1 MPRVVIIGSGLVGA
15 ATALALHRVGIESTL
30 YDQVDPVEVVMK
42 GEVIE
47 FGETGGSVMIQDG
60 GLRVSKCIANGAIVR
75 CISWSKIDGSYPIVS
90 DSRISAKSA
99 NDSELELHPPLQILR
114 STLHSILI
122 KACHKAG
129 IKTLIDKKLV
139 DIKQDEMTV
148 TASFA
153 DGSTATGDLLIG
165 ADGIHSATR
174 RKAFGDEL
182 KAKFAGSTGHVG
194 VTNIKEHGIV
204 LKEAEECAFYT
215 DRENKRTVSVFKV
228 SQDIV
233 AVNVS
238 TFGDTEDYDTSAF
251 YRPSTDLPKDA
262 SQLAD
267 LLTTWGAPQH
277 VANMVRHSFR
287 LSTYSVYDLP
297 NLENYHK
304 GRVILI
310 GDAAHGMVPNAGI
323 GLLTGLEDVGTLLAL
338 FKHFKQEDW
347 NTAFR
352 LYSKSRV
359 ARGVAASEQSRSM
372 REKGLAVSPIFGGS
386 LNHFIFRLVIAASN
400 AGFFTLYQVFDC
412 EAEVAKLIQEERE

>member
-1 MPRVVIIGSGLVGA
+1 MTKSIL
-15 ATALALHRVGIESTL
+15 L
-30 YDQVDPVEVVMK
+30 K

-60 GLRVSKCIANGAIVR
+60 GLRVLKSLGLLEECIANGAIVR

-129 IKTLIDKKLV
+129 IKSLIDKKLV
-139 DIKQDEMTV
+139 DIKQDETTV